1 MLGRWEE
8 LKMGQETKG
17 CEDGDAK
24 GRSVEEESSGKF
36 YEGRKGCGAFVRVTQ
51 EVTEEDAEE
60 RKERTSIESVALRH
74 SAAATLTDS
83 HSLTVCTG

>member
-1 MLGRWEE
+1 MRSKYQKKKGGVLDKCVKGRRGAVGMLGRWEE

-36 YEGRKGCGAFVRVTQ
+36 YEGRKG
-51 EVTEEDAEE
+51 
-60 RKERTSIESVALRH
+60 
-74 SAAATLTDS
+74 
-83 HSLTVCTG
+83 

>member
-24 GRSVEEESSGKF
+24 GRNVEEESSGKF
-36 YEGRKGCGAFVRVTQ
+36 YEGRKG
-51 EVTEEDAEE
+51 
-60 RKERTSIESVALRH
+60 
-74 SAAATLTDS
+74 
-83 HSLTVCTG
+83 